1 MGSAIDV
8 AGHGRADLEKDEPA
22 MDETK
27 DEFEVEEDADADAMI
42 IARGAVGRFYNVTV
56 IL

>member
-1 MGSAIDV
+1 MDV
-8 AGHGRADLEKDEPA
+8 AGGHGTADLEKDELG

-42 IARGAVGRFYNVTV
+42 IARGAVGRFYNIT
-56 IL
+56 IISIF